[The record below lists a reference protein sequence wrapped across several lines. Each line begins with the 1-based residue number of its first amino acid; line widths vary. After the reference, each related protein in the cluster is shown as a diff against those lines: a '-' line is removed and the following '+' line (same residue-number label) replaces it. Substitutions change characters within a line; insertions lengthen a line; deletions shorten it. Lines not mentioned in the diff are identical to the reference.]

1 MILVLG
7 QAVLSLLAGWGV
19 FVLWRRIASTSTAVF
34 WLVTAGLLIR
44 AVGGQLAFWISY
56 LNLPIAR
63 SVQLGNGLWAFAI
76 DARQYLALAETLANA
91 GPDAII
97 HVFKIN
103 ASVFYTQTLA
113 TAILLVG
120 ASAATALLLNIAAF
134 LGCCRI
140 ALSFGDPRKHKAV
153 V

>member
-19 FVLWRRIASTSTAVF
+19 FVLWRRIASTSRAVF

-56 LNLPIAR
+56 LSLPIGR

-76 DARQYLALAETLANA
+76 YARQYLVLAETLANA

-97 HVFKIN
+97 HVLKIIPS
-103 ASVFYTQTLA
+103 AFYTQTLA
-113 TAILLVG
+113 TAFLL
-120 ASAATALLLNIAAF
+120 
-134 LGCCRI
+134 
-140 ALSFGDPRKHKAV
+140 
-153 V
+153 